1 MKFILFILGV
11 LLMCITST
19 LSTDPVQF
27 IPSSD
32 PRLNQNAKKVSK
44 KELKSEQIQELIH
57 GMLVLAG
64 YEADSSQTKKKS
76 RLVGIAAPQVGVMKQ
91 IIIIDAVSTRD
102 KAPAAVSTRDKA
114 PAFEVLINPEIVW
127 ISKERNSIPQGC
139 FSVPNQFT
147 GLVERPSA
155 VVIRALNPEGHS
167 IHKRYEGY
175 PAHVVQHEIDHLH
188 GIRFPQRLHNEKE
201 LHILPK
207 GDADLPS
214 YRKNWKNWPH
224 HASSETWIQFKE
236 GQYNLTN

>member
-1 MKFILFILGV
+1 MKFLLFVLGV
-11 LLMCITST
+11 LLMCATT
-19 LSTDPVQF
+19 DLSTDPVQF
-27 IPSSD
+27 ISSSD
-32 PRLNQNAKKVSK
+32 PRLNQKAKKLSK
-44 KELKSEQIQELIH
+44 KELKSESIQKLIH

-64 YEADSSQTKKKS
+64 YEADPSQTKKKS

-91 IIIIDAVSTRD
+91 IIIIDSVSTTE
-102 KAPAAVSTRDKA
+102 KTPT
-114 PAFEVLINPEIVW
+114 FEVLINPEIVW
-127 ISKERNSIPQGC
+127 VSKERNSIPQGC

-155 VVIRALNPEGHS
+155 VVVKALDPKGHS

-207 GDADLPS
+207 GEADLPS
-214 YRKNWKNWPH
+214 YRKNWNNWPH
-224 HASSETWIQFKE
+224 HASLEIWTQFKNGE
-236 GQYNLTN
+236 YNSQN